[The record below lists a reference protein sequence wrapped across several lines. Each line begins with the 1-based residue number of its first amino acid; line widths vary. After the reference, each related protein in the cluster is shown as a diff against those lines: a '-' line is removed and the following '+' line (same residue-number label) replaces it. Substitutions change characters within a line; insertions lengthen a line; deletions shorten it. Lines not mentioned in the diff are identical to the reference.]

1 VKRVVATARLAALL
15 VVVAGPA
22 CNRGPDAETRR
33 RTATVA
39 EALRPSFFAAAL
51 RRVGGAHFQGTAYLA
66 AAPAA
71 NVQGVQVTGGMTTTT
86 DVWLDRG
93 GSYHLRELNDSD
105 GGREVFFTG
114 RELAVAL
121 RYGKMIRRA
130 AEEPEPMRLLEE
142 GLGAPW
148 AAWEIVAPSATV
160 ERAGTE
166 LFGGAR
172 ATRYRL
178 GRSKNVRA
186 AVSEEPRGAD
196 RLFGVRA
203 WRGSASV
210 TALSGD
216 LVIDDATGALMNAD
230 IVATFAAEEEGQPL
244 KGMVETHTVLTE
256 VATTPPIERPPAED
270 LALRQRIVPE
280 QRDLLKG
287 LPSSAR
293 LSEPPPPK
301 PAPPVA
307 QKRRPVRRKA
317 KP

>member
-1 VKRVVATARLAALL
+1 VKRVVVPRLAVLL
-15 VVVAGPA
+15 IAAAAGPA
-22 CNRGPDAETRR
+22 CSRGPDAETRR

-39 EALRPSFFAAAL
+39 EAVRPAFFAAAL
-51 RRVGGAHFQGTAYLA
+51 RRVGGAHYQATVHLA

-71 NVQGVQVTGGMTTTT
+71 SVQGGQVTGGVTTST

-93 GSYHLRELNDSD
+93 GSYHLRELNDAD

-142 GLGAPW
+142 ALGGPW
-148 AAWEIVAPSATV
+148 AAWEIVAPAAVV
-160 ERAGTE
+160 EQASSE

-172 ATRYRL
+172 ATHYRL
-178 GRSKNVRA
+178 GRAKNARA
-186 AVSEEPRGAD
+186 AATEEPRGAD
-196 RLFGVRA
+196 RLFGLRG
-203 WRGSASV
+203 WRGGASV
-210 TALSGD
+210 TGLSGD
-216 LVIDDATGALMNAD
+216 LVIDDATGAMMKAD
-230 IVATFAAEEEGQPL
+230 LVATFAAEQEGQPL
-244 KGMVETHTVLTE
+244 KGLVEVHTVLTE

-280 QRDLLKG
+280 QRELLKG
-287 LPSSAR
+287 LPSSVR

-301 PAPPVA
+301 PAPPVVP
-307 QKRRPVRRKA
+307 KHLRRKGA

>member
-1 VKRVVATARLAALL
+1 LTALLLVATT
-15 VVVAGPA
+15 GPA
-22 CNRGPDAETRR
+22 CSRGPDAETRR

-39 EALRPSFFAAAL
+39 EAVRPSFFAAAL
-51 RRVGGAHFQGTAYLA
+51 RRVGGAHFQGTVHLA
-66 AAPAA
+66 AAPAGSI
-71 NVQGVQVTGGMTTTT
+71 QGGQVAGGVTTTT

-93 GSYHLRELNDSD
+93 GSYHLRELNDAD
-105 GGREVFFTG
+105 GGREVFYTG

-142 GLGAPW
+142 ALGGPST
-148 AAWEIVAPSATV
+148 AWEIAGPAAVV
-160 ERAGTE
+160 EQASSE

-172 ATRYRL
+172 ATRYRI
-178 GRSKNVRA
+178 GRAKHARA
-186 AVSEEPRGAD
+186 AVTEDPRGAD
-196 RLFGVRA
+196 RLFGLRA
-203 WRGSASV
+203 WRGSASI

-216 LVIDDATGALMNAD
+216 LVIDDATGALMKAD
-230 IVATFAAEEEGQPL
+230 IVATFAAEQEGQAL
-244 KGMVETHTVLTE
+244 KGVVETHTVLTE

-287 LPSSAR
+287 LPSSVR
-293 LSEPPPPK
+293 LSEPSPPK
-301 PAPPVA
+301 TAPPVA
-307 QKRRPVRRKA
+307 PRRHLAPARKKVG